1 MRSPWVLLLANVE
14 TYDECY
20 GFERDY
26 YIVLEDQSIGRVI
39 RYLGICVGMAILMI
53 IGVQIPLAALHQI
66 LSAFPCLGI
75 DST

>member
-1 MRSPWVLLLANVE
+1 MCSPWVLLLANVE

-53 IGVQIPLAALHQI
+53 IGV
-66 LSAFPCLGI
+66 
-75 DST
+75 